1 MLGISHSYH
10 SHVSNATVMEVA
22 NLRVRLKGGQTITNM
37 SEKLISRQI
46 KFMAHLMRAGEDDLT
61 KTRAMNHNG
70 IRVSAGHKRQGKP
83 RVEWYDQV
91 MNACFDRLIFLG
103 LLLPNWKDEMRRD
116 EAIPIVLEA
125 AAEKE
130 L

>member
-1 MLGISHSYH
+1 
-10 SHVSNATVMEVA
+10 
-22 NLRVRLKGGQTITNM
+22 
-37 SEKLISRQI
+37 
-46 KFMAHLMRAGEDDLT
+46 
-61 KTRAMNHNG
+61 MNHNG
-70 IRVSAGHKRQGKP
+70 IRVSEGHKRQRRP
-83 RVEWYDQV
+83 RIKWYAQV

-116 EAIPIVLEA
+116 EAIQIVLET